1 MVVCIMEFVR
11 IEWIPTH
18 VTVCQASMED
28 TVRSPQISVVERYAQ
43 MEAVLT
49 TMLMLHTNVSV
60 ITHTNWVSN
69 VVQKMTIKLKVCR
82 LSKMRSVIC
91 LVYSMIYAKTAT

>member
-1 MVVCIMEFVR
+1 MK
-11 IEWIPTH
+11 WIPTH

-28 TVRSPQISVVERYAQ
+28 IVRSPAISVVERHAQ

-60 ITHTNWVSN
+60 ITHTN
-69 VVQKMTIKLKVCR
+69 
-82 LSKMRSVIC
+82 
-91 LVYSMIYAKTAT
+91 